1 MFSFRRSPR
10 GFALL
15 ILAAVA
21 LPACRITD
29 VTLWEPAPPAPDAC
43 AVDRVKDIVY
53 DDGAGKAGDKHQLDL
68 YLPRGMTHFPV
79 VVLVHGGAWISGNNR
94 SCGLY
99 PAVAEFLA
107 SQGFGV
113 VLPNYRLSPKV
124 KHPAHIQD
132 LARAVAWA
140 HTHIAEHGGNPDRL
154 FLLGHSA
161 GGHLVSLLATDE
173 KYLEAEGLRVGDIKG
188 VVAVSGVYRIPEGKM
203 DVTLAGDEEQSFRI
217 DQILPIRQPSHH
229 GKLAPTLT
237 PGLPI
242 KLNVFGPM
250 FGNDPQV
257 RADASPINHV
267 RPGLPPFLILS
278 AENDLPSLPR
288 LAREFHQA
296 LCEQGCE
303 VRVKRIGDRNHNSI
317 IFRMI
322 DVDDPAARLAL
333 EFLHRQCAD

>member
-1 MFSFRRSPR
+1 PRPR
-10 GFALL
+10 GR
-15 ILAAVA
+15 
-21 LPACRITD
+21 PAS
-29 VTLWEPAPPAPDAC
+29 
-43 AVDRVKDIVY
+43 
-53 DDGAGKAGDKHQLDL
+53 
-68 YLPRGMTHFPV
+68 PV
-79 VVLVHGGAWISGNNR
+79 VGPARGGAWIPANTR
-94 SCGLY
+94 CRGLS

-124 KHPAHIQD
+124 KHPSHIQD

-154 FLLGHSA
+154 FLFGHSA

-173 KYLEAEGLRVGDIKG
+173 EYLEAEGVRVGDLKG
-188 VVAVSGVYRIPEGKM
+188 GGAGSGVYRTPEGKM

-229 GKLAPTLT
+229 GKLAPTLM

-267 RPGLPPFLILS
+267 RPGLSPFLILS
-278 AENDLPSLPR
+278 A
-288 LAREFHQA
+288 
-296 LCEQGCE
+296 
-303 VRVKRIGDRNHNSI
+303 
-317 IFRMI
+317 
-322 DVDDPAARLAL
+322 
-333 EFLHRQCAD
+333 